1 MEKILLQRYEVLSKL
16 GAGGA
21 GKVYLALD
29 KHLGRLAAVKESVEN
44 LSLTEMELLKDMEHP
59 GLPVVYDY
67 FEEEGSTFLVMEY
80 VEGMTLRQYLN
91 QHKRVGERQAVKWA
105 VDLCRI
111 LQYLHDRHPAV
122 IYRDL
127 KPENII
133 IRQNGELKLIDL
145 GGAVRYACGRER
157 EELCAGTVGYCP
169 SEQWKGGRADVSW
182 DIYSLGVV
190 LHEMLTGH
198 HPGKPPYNN
207 FSLSE
212 YDRSLTGTLEKIIE
226 YCIRKRKGL
235 KYQSMGQV
243 EEALLKYRK
252 RSLPARLWP
261 SLGKL
266 LMTVCICKMAVYLY
280 LPLLRGIPED
290 EFPFPFLCKPLVF
303 FVLTLFLHFIFF
315 GMKLKKKC
323 LYRQEKNI
331 WLTQKQFSGLIS
343 IFLSIGIALFISA
356 PFRPT
361 ATVFAEK
368 KAEQLWVEMRDAYGR
383 KLLLKNDAVY
393 ITSDCVRFELPARQ
407 LPKEEI
413 SLQMVAVGEQGEV
426 YSSRIFRI
434 KAEEDLN

>member
-1 MEKILLQRYEVLSKL
+1 M
-16 GAGGA
+16 
-21 GKVYLALD
+21 
-29 KHLGRLAAVKESVEN
+29 
-44 LSLTEMELLKDMEHP
+44 
-59 GLPVVYDY
+59 
-67 FEEEGSTFLVMEY
+67 
-80 VEGMTLRQYLN
+80 
-91 QHKRVGERQAVKWA
+91 
-105 VDLCRI
+105 CRI

-169 SEQWKGGRADVSW
+169 LEQWKGGRADVSW

-212 YDRSLTGTLEKIIE
+212 YDRSLTRTLEKIIE
-226 YCIRKRKGL
+226 YCIRKRKVL
-235 KYQSMGQV
+235 KYQSMNQV

-252 RSLPARLWP
+252 RSLSARLWQG
-261 SLGKL
+261 LGKL
-266 LMTVCICKMAVYLY
+266 LMTVCVCKMAVCLY
-280 LPLLRGIPED
+280 LPLLRGIPEN
-290 EFPFPFLCKPLVF
+290 EFPFPFLCKPLAF
-303 FVLTLFLHFIFF
+303 FVLTLFLYFIFF
-315 GMKLKKKC
+315 GMKLKKRC

-356 PFRPT
+356 PFRLT
-361 ATVFAEK
+361 ATAFAEK
-368 KAEQLWVEMRDAYGR
+368 KAEKLWVEMRDAYGR

-393 ITSDCVRFELPARQ
+393 ITSDCVRFELPARR
-407 LPKEEI
+407 LPNEEI

-426 YSSRIFRI
+426 YNSRIFRI